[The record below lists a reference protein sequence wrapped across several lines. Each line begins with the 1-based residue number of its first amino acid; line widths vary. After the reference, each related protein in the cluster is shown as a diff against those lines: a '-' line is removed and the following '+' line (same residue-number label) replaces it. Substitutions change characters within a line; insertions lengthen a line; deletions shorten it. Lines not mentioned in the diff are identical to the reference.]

1 MTNDEKLSIEEF
13 HKKIAVET
21 NNAIWPVLDKENPSE
36 EELEDALDMAHASR
50 YHWNEVGKP
59 INLARADYMIS
70 RVASAMGRAESALH
84 HAKRC
89 LEITKDTGVG
99 DWDLAFAYEA
109 MTRAYAVG
117 KNREKFNECME
128 HTRKAISEIDNKQ
141 DKEIVQG
148 ELDKISF
155 PS

>member
-1 MTNDEKLSIEEF
+1 MTDDDKLSIEEF
-13 HKKIAVET
+13 HKEIAVET
-21 NNAIWPVLDKENPSE
+21 NNAIWPILDKEDPSE
-36 EELEDALDMAHASR
+36 GELEDALDMAHTSR
-50 YHWNEVGKP
+50 YHWKKIGKP

-109 MTRAYAVG
+109 MARAYAVA
-117 KNREKFNECME
+117 KDKEKFKEYRE
-128 HTRKAISEIDNKQ
+128 YAKEAISDIDSEQ
-141 DKEIVQG
+141 DKEIVRG

-155 PS
+155 PE

>member
-1 MTNDEKLSIEEF
+1 MTDDDKLSIEEF

-21 NNAIWPVLDKENPSE
+21 NNSIWPVLDKEDPSKQ
-36 EELEDALDMAHASR
+36 ELEDALDMAHASR
-50 YHWNEVGKP
+50 YHWKKIGEP

-89 LEITKDTGVG
+89 LEITKDTGIG

-109 MTRAYAVG
+109 MTRAYAVA
-117 KNREKFNECME
+117 KDRKKFNEYME
-128 HTRKAISEIDNKQ
+128 RTRKAISEIESKQ
-141 DKEIVQG
+141 DKKIVQG

>member
-1 MTNDEKLSIEEF
+1 MTDDDKISIEEF

-21 NNAIWPVLDKENPSE
+21 NNGIWPILDKENPSE
-36 EELEDALDMAHASR
+36 KELEDALDMAHASR
-50 YHWNEVGKP
+50 YHWKKIGKP

-109 MTRAYAVG
+109 MTRAYAVA
-117 KNREKFNECME
+117 KDKKKFTEYME
-128 HTRKAISEIDNKQ
+128 RTRKAISEIESKQ